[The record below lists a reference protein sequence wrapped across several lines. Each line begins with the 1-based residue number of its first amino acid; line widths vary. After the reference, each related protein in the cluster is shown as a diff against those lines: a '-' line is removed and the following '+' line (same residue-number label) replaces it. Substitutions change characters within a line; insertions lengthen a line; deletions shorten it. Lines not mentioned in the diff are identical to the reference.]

1 MKVLVTG
8 ANGLLGQKLVE
19 LLAEKEEAFSASS
32 LGPSRIQ
39 VPDIDYHPL
48 DITDESG
55 IKSLI
60 RKLRPSVIINTAAM
74 TQVDQCETDREKC
87 WQINVVGVA
96 HLIAAAAEVKAHLV
110 HLSTDFIFDGLNGP
124 YSEEDEPNPV
134 NFYGHSKL
142 AAEKL
147 ITESD
152 LEWSIARTVLVYGVT
167 PGASRSNIMLWVK
180 NSLESGKAIRVVDD
194 QFRTPTL
201 VEDLAMGCYLIA
213 QKRANG
219 IYHISGEE
227 LLTPYDIAITTAR
240 HLSLN
245 ESLISRTDSTG
256 FTQPA
261 KRPPKTGFIVDKAK
275 NDLGYSPH
283 TFVEGIDITIGNL
296 NSK

>member
-1 MKVLVTG
+1 MVTG
-8 ANGLLGQKLVE
+8 ANGLLGQKLIE
-19 LLAEKEEAFSASS
+19 LLAEKEVPFSASS

-39 VPDIDYHPL
+39 VPEIDYYPL
-48 DITDESG
+48 DIANQSEV
-55 IKSLI
+55 KSLV

-96 HLIAAAAEVKAHLV
+96 HLIEASAEVQAHLV
-110 HLSTDFIFDGLNGP
+110 HLSTDFIFDGLDGP
-124 YSEEDEPNPV
+124 YREEDKPNPV

-147 ITESD
+147 IAESN
-152 LEWSIARTVLVYGVT
+152 LKWAIARTVLVYGVT

-180 NSLESGKAIRVVDD
+180 KSLESGKEIRVVDD

-201 VEDLAMGCYLIA
+201 VEDLAMGCFLIA
-213 QKRANG
+213 KKGATG

-240 HLSLN
+240 HLSLD

-261 KRPPKTGFIVDKAK
+261 KRPPKTGFIIDKAK
-275 NDLGYSPH
+275 KELGYRPH
-283 TFVEGIDITIGNL
+283 SFVEGIDITIGNL
-296 NSK
+296 SPE